1 MKSSVFVKIDR
12 YREIYDVIS
21 QIKSKL
27 DEAKQL
33 LRKIKELKSQ
43 EDAELANWQNE
54 LETVEQKLSTITE
67 AMAKP

>member
-1 MKSSVFVKIDR
+1 MKPSVFVKIDG
-12 YREIYDVIS
+12 YRELCDAIG

-43 EDAELANWQNE
+43 EDAELASWQSE
-54 LETVEQKLSTITE
+54 LKTVEQKLSIITE
-67 AMAKP
+67 AMTKP

>member
-12 YREIYDVIS
+12 YREIYGVIS

-33 LRKIKELKSQ
+33 LRKVKELKDQ
-43 EDAELANWQNE
+43 EDAELASWQRE

-67 AMAKP
+67 AMTKP

>member
-12 YREIYDVIS
+12 YREIYDVIN

-27 DEAKQL
+27 EEAKQL

-43 EDAELANWQNE
+43 EDAELTSWQNE
-54 LETVEQKLSTITE
+54 LETVEQKLSTITK
-67 AMAKP
+67 AMTKP

>member
-12 YREIYDVIS
+12 YREIYDVIR

-43 EDAELANWQNE
+43 EDAELASWQNE

-67 AMAKP
+67 AMTKL

>member
-12 YREIYDVIS
+12 YREIYDVIN

-33 LRKIKELKSQ
+33 LRKVNELKGQ
-43 EDAELANWQNE
+43 EDAELASWKSE
-54 LETVEQKLSTITE
+54 LETVEKKLSTITE
-67 AMAKP
+67 AMTKP

>member
-43 EDAELANWQNE
+43 EDAELASWQNE

-67 AMAKP
+67 AMTKP